1 MSVQGMQIPRGN
13 YLIQGG
19 AVVTV
24 DPALGTFPGANV
36 LVRDG
41 AIAAV
46 APELAAD
53 GAEVIDAS
61 HMIVMPGLI
70 DFALS
75 HVEHNWPQL
84 HFRRWFRVF
93 SGEVG
98 DVGAIRRGGFL
109 Q

>member
-1 MSVQGMQIPRGN
+1 MYWCAKGRSQLSRLN
-13 YLIQGG
+13 
-19 AVVTV
+19 
-24 DPALGTFPGANV
+24 
-36 LVRDG
+36 
-41 AIAAV
+41 
-46 APELAAD
+46 LAAD

-75 HVEHNWPQL
+75 HVEHNWPQF

-98 DVGAIRRGGFL
+98 DVGAITMRRIFTIA
-109 Q
+109 